1 MTAEILV
8 IVNPASGG
16 GKTAQRWQQLSGT
29 LAAAGLNF
37 ETKLTTRPLEAT
49 EMARQ
54 GVREGRRIVAGAGGD
69 GTLNEVVNGF
79 FENGEPA
86 TTDTALALIP
96 LGTGGDFRR
105 TFDLPLTP
113 IGIAGMLTRGETRT
127 IDAGVARYRNH
138 QGAEETRA
146 FANIADAGVGGE
158 VVDRVN
164 RSSKRLGGDLTFM
177 LASITSLLAW
187 RNKPMTAVVD
197 GERRELKAQQIV
209 AANCQFYGSGMQ
221 VAPMADP
228 TDGMLD
234 FLLIGD
240 VTAFENVRGL
250 SKIKAGKHLDEP
262 NPKWEVMRGRR
273 AEVSSPER
281 VRLDLDGEQPGFL
294 PATFEVAPAALKLLV
309 PKRPA

>member
-1 MTAEILV
+1 MAEILV
-8 IVNPASGG
+8 IVNPASAG
-16 GKTAQRWQQLSGT
+16 GKTARRWLQLAGA
-29 LAAAGLNF
+29 LRAAGLDF
-37 ETKLTTRPLEAT
+37 DTQLTTRPMDAAEL
-49 EMARQ
+49 ARK
-54 GVREGRRIVAGAGGD
+54 GVREGRRVVAAAGGD

-79 FENGEPA
+79 FENGEPVR
-86 TTDTALALIP
+86 TDAALALIP

-113 IGIAGMLTRGETRT
+113 ISIAGMLTRGEVRT
-127 IDAGVARYRNH
+127 IDAGVAHYRNH
-138 QGAEETRA
+138 LGTEETRA

-177 LASITSLLAW
+177 LASITSLLTW

-197 GERRELKAQQIV
+197 GERRELKAQQVV
-209 AANCQFYGSGMQ
+209 AANCRFYGSGMQ

-228 TDGMLD
+228 SDGLLD

-240 VTAFENVRGL
+240 VSAVENVRGL
-250 SKIKAGKHLDEP
+250 SKIKAGRHLDEP
-262 NPKWEVMRGRR
+262 NPKWEVLRGKR
-273 AEVSSPER
+273 AEVSSPEP

-294 PATFEVAPAALKLLV
+294 PATFEVVPGALKLLV
-309 PKRPA
+309 PKRGG

>member
-113 IGIAGMLTRGETRT
+113 IGIAGMLTHGETRT

-146 FANIADAGVGGE
+146 FANIADAGVGG
-158 VVDRVN
+158 
-164 RSSKRLGGDLTFM
+164 
-177 LASITSLLAW
+177 LAW